1 MFLIKL
7 IEFYFFELSQQLP
20 GFIKRIID
28 TSIRILSLGNKFLFK
43 LFQEVKVFFILGT
56 HRFLT
61 DNGLHC
67 LFVFSFSVEGI
78 KLIRNS
84 RVILSSVLYIYQ
96 SFYPLNLLFLS
107 QFFNFV
113 GNNTLHD
120 SRQRWQH
127 INWWVYIFL
136 EELPLDVDLS
146 FSDITSKIGNWM
158 SNIVIWHC

>member
-28 TSIRILSLGNKFLFK
+28 TSIRILPLGNKFLFK
-43 LFQEVKVFFILGT
+43 LFQEVQVFFILCT
-56 HRFLT
+56 HCFLT
-61 DNGLHC
+61 DDRLHS

-84 RVILSSVLYIYQ
+84 RVILSSVLYIYH
-96 SFYPLNLLFLS
+96 SPFDLLLLS

-120 SRQRWQH
+120 PRQRWQH
-127 INWWVYIFL
+127 INRWVYIFL
-136 EELPLDVDLS
+136 EELSLDVDLS